1 MLNNRLRFI
10 AALGAWS
17 LVVVLCAQ
25 SDDRF
30 AYVPA
35 RTVPRTADSE
45 GMGFRST
52 AVPGV
57 LEMALPAGTDR
68 VDILNARGN
77 VVRSMDHSEL
87 SDLDLGSLA
96 RGTWTLRAHTPNGFS
111 VRRFVVMQPGS
122 VAWAVP
128 RQGKRR

>member
-1 MLNNRLRFI
+1 MLKSRLRLGV
-10 AALGAWS
+10 ALCSWS
-17 LVVVLCAQ
+17 LVALLCAQ
-25 SDDRF
+25 TDDRY
-30 AYVPA
+30 AYVPTRA
-35 RTVPRTADSE
+35 VPQTADNE
-45 GMGFRST
+45 GMGFRTT

-57 LEMALPAGTDR
+57 LEMALPAGTER
-68 VDILNARGN
+68 VDILNSRGN
-77 VVRSMDHSEL
+77 VVRSMDHTEL

>member
-1 MLNNRLRFI
+1 MFNVHLRLG
-10 AALGAWS
+10 AVLGAWA
-17 LVVVLCAQ
+17 LVAVLCAQ
-25 SDDRF
+25 SDERY
-30 AYVPA
+30 AYVPTRA
-35 RTVPRTADSE
+35 VPHTADDE

-57 LEMALPAGTDR
+57 LEMALPAGTER

-77 VVRSMDHSEL
+77 VVRTMAYGEL

-96 RGTWTLRAHTPNGFS
+96 RGTWTLRAHTPHGFS
-111 VRRFVVMQPGS
+111 IRRFVVMQPGN

-128 RQGKRR
+128 RQGFRK